1 METNILGKAVT
12 YPQKAV
18 RKAQRIFTHT
28 TEDTYRWIF
37 KRSSWS
43 TVINEHEIR
52 IVGMRRTGNHAVFEW
67 IKAQAEGEIQSL
79 NNLEVNVNPY
89 RYKYEKLRDYYPQHK
104 WVMGKLKPPAKG
116 NFSQRDWLFYSYE
129 DHDLEKIGSPFFEF
143 MHDLYLGKSRKRID
157 LLVLRDPFNLF
168 ASRLKSEMVPIKN
181 PQKNAVQLWTEYAQ
195 EFLDE
200 TQKLTQK
207 KVCVNYNRWFQD
219 RDYREQIAQLLDIPF
234 TDAGINNVSG
244 CGGGSS
250 FEQRNYVGKAQEMPV
265 LERWKQYADHPAYL
279 SMFRNNEQLFH
290 YSEKIFGPI
299 PGTEQ
304 LFQGKY

>member
-1 METNILGKAVT
+1 MT
-12 YPQKAV
+12 
-18 RKAQRIFTHT
+18 
-28 TEDTYRWIF
+28 
-37 KRSSWS
+37 
-43 TVINEHEIR
+43 
-52 IVGMRRTGNHAVFEW
+52 
-67 IKAQAEGEIQSL
+67 
-79 NNLEVNVNPY
+79 
-89 RYKYEKLRDYYPQHK
+89 
-104 WVMGKLKPPAKG
+104 
-116 NFSQRDWLFYSYE
+116 
-129 DHDLEKIGSPFFEF
+129 
-143 MHDLYLGKSRKRID
+143 
-157 LLVLRDPFNLF
+157 
-168 ASRLKSEMVPIKN
+168 
-181 PQKNAVQLWTEYAQ
+181 QKNAVQLWTEYAQ